1 MEREGNDLH
10 FLTCALNLLESAVLV
25 LRSQIISDLKE
36 ATLRAAQHKLG
47 K

>member
-1 MEREGNDLH
+1 MKREGNDLC
-10 FLTCALNLLESAVLV
+10 FLTCALNLLESAVLM

-36 ATLRAAQHKLG
+36 VTLRATQHELG